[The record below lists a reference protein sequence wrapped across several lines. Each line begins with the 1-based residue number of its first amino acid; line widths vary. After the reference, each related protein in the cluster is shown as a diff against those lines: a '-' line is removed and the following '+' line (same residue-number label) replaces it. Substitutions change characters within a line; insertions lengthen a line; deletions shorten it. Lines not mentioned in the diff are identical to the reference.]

1 MHKALLLTNQ
11 KTFIQRL
18 DSPLDD
24 SKMWLSS
31 IAQALTGKSL
41 EMFRDEDEIL
51 LYDRFKRMI
60 LDLDTL
66 TTISKSNVDTEKE
79 DMIGL
84 EFSSFVDGIKKKLVR
99 FPKTKQ
105 PQVVKI
111 EGVIRKQLSGDD
123 SMDIAALTNILKE
136 LLDK

>member
-1 MHKALLLTNQ
+1 
-11 KTFIQRL
+11 
-18 DSPLDD
+18 
-24 SKMWLSS
+24 
-31 IAQALTGKSL
+31 
-41 EMFRDEDEIL
+41 
-51 LYDRFKRMI
+51 MI